1 MDREANRAL
10 VRRIAISEPQVQGL
24 SAERTLNIEGVP
36 TKGWPCPEAR
46 GCFFVALYVLRAAL
60 EQGCSTICIKRSWS
74 HKHLFDV
81 VKLLKYT
88 ARQRNGFLSR
98 PKFRAKNG
106 GVRMPPSYLATWKHK
121 SIGNWFDV
129 QKPIF
134 PVTVS
139 LNSLSGVNRAKG
151 V

>member
-1 MDREANRAL
+1 MGYEKHRDL
-10 VRRIAISEPQVQGL
+10 VRRIALNEPQVQGL
-24 SAERTLNIEGVP
+24 SAERTLNVEGIP
-36 TKGWPCPEAR
+36 ARGWPCPEAR

-60 EQGCSTICIKRSWS
+60 ENGCSTICIKRSWS

-98 PKFRAKNG
+98 PKFKAKNG
-106 GVRMPPSYLATWKHK
+106 GVRMPPPYLATWKQK
-121 SIGNWFDV
+121 AVGNWFDV

-134 PVTVS
+134 PVKLS
-139 LNSLSGVNRAKG
+139 LNSLSGTSRAKG